1 MKRKLLMGVIA
12 GWTLALCAS
21 NTLAAKDKV
30 YTWTDS
36 KGVVHYGERPPKDSQ
51 AALIK
56 TRTGHSEPIPTATTP
71 PSPSTTSQDASPE
84 NAIAKELKDPERC
97 NVARKNLEVLN
108 SVARIRVP
116 GDDGNLRTLTEEDK
130 VNQRTTMQEIID
142 QACE

>member
-1 MKRKLLMGVIA
+1 MKHKLLISLIA
-12 GWTLALCAS
+12 AWAIALCTS
-21 NTLAAKDKV
+21 NALAAKDKV
-30 YTWTDS
+30 YTWTDE

-56 TRTGHSEPIPTATTP
+56 TRTGHSEPPPAPAANKAPQNAT
-71 PSPSTTSQDASPE
+71 PE
-84 NAIAKELKDPERC
+84 TAIANTLKDPERC

-116 GDDGNLRTLTEEDK
+116 GEDGNMRILTEDDK
-130 VNQRTTMQEIID
+130 VAQRATMQEIID